1 MIVLLRE
8 RRVLAGSVI
17 MRWLRRWGDLGC
29 PGDELARAG
38 ELLGTCVA
46 PVGEQAVVPDAVE
59 ALGQHVHQ
67 EAPDKLVR
75 VKPHRLPAA
84 WAVDAIVLARNAML
98 VLSAAT
104 RRRFEMATRCV

>member
-1 MIVLLRE
+1 MARTMTWLERLDDDHAAAAVRAGMIVLVRE
-8 RRVLAGSVI
+8 RRFLAGSVI

-59 ALGQHVHQ
+59 ALGQHLC
-67 EAPDKLVR
+67 AD
-75 VKPHRLPAA
+75 
-84 WAVDAIVLARNAML
+84 
-98 VLSAAT
+98 
-104 RRRFEMATRCV
+104 

>member
-59 ALGQHVHQ
+59 ALGQHVTFCFR
-67 EAPDKLVR
+67 D
-75 VKPHRLPAA
+75 PAA
-84 WAVDAIVLARNAML
+84 ALLLAHLRPASMDDG
-98 VLSAAT
+98 
-104 RRRFEMATRCV
+104 